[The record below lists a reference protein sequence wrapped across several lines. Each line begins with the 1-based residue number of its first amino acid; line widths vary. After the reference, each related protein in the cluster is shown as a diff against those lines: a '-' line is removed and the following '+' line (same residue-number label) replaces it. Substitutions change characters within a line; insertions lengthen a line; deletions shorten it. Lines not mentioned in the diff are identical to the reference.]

1 MRMALSECIYD
12 HFGLAIQRAANAAV
26 PTATSWGAPRS
37 AGGLFWAT
45 YKATCR
51 RSGVYSGASGAR
63 DFNAELLEPI
73 SKQLATGW
81 ERAFLRRLPRALDD
95 FAAEARLLLE
105 TFHRGVV
112 EYAELCDANYP
123 GISMLSQQLRTHVTR
138 LKEIPGMLRSVI
150 QDLQREASRGF
161 EPVVTADME
170 PVYDACV
177 QERGMFN
184 LPPFVVLNERA
195 NPLNRRWLLRAHE
208 SPHGQPR

>member
-1 MRMALSECIYD
+1 MRTALSECIYD
-12 HFGLAIQRAANAAV
+12 HFGLAIQRATNAAV
-26 PTATSWGAPRS
+26 PMATSWGAPRS

-51 RSGVYSGASGAR
+51 RNGVYSGASGNR

-81 ERAFLRRLPRALDD
+81 ERAFLRRLPRALED
-95 FAAEARLLLE
+95 FAAEARMKLE

-112 EYAELCDANYP
+112 EHAEQRGGNYT

-138 LKEIPGMLRSVI
+138 LREIPGMLRTVI

-161 EPVVTADME
+161 QPVVTADME

-177 QERGMFN
+177 QERGKFN
-184 LPPFVVLNERA
+184 ILPPVLQNE
-195 NPLNRRWLLRAHE
+195 LTI
-208 SPHGQPR
+208 

>member
-1 MRMALSECIYD
+1 MRLVLSECIYD
-12 HFGLAIQRAANAAV
+12 HFGLAIQRAASAAV

-37 AGGLFWAT
+37 AGGLYWAT

-51 RSGVYSGASGAR
+51 RNGVYSGASGNR

-81 ERAFLRRLPRALDD
+81 ERAFLRRLPRALED
-95 FAAEARLLLE
+95 FATEARVILE
-105 TFHRGVV
+105 TFHHGVV
-112 EYAELCDANYP
+112 EYAELCDGNYA

-138 LKEIPGMLRSVI
+138 LREIPGMLRTVI

-161 EPVVTADME
+161 QPVVTADME

-177 QERGMFN
+177 QERGTFTIT
-184 LPPFVVLNERA
+184 PPVVLN
-195 NPLNRRWLLRAHE
+195 
-208 SPHGQPR
+208 